1 LPIARKI
8 INGKF
13 RYSVMVTL
21 KYFASL
27 KSIAGKEEER
37 LDLGNETT
45 VQKLSETLAKTTP
58 KIGEMIQGKRILV
71 SVNQNVATLDTV
83 IHDGDEVA
91 FLPPFSGGSQ

>member
-1 LPIARKI
+1 
-8 INGKF
+8 
-13 RYSVMVTL
+13 MVTL

-45 VQKLSETLAKTTP
+45 VKKLSETLAKSNP
-58 KIGEMIQGKRILV
+58 QIGEMIQGKKILV
-71 SVNQNVATLDTV
+71 SVNQDVATLDTV